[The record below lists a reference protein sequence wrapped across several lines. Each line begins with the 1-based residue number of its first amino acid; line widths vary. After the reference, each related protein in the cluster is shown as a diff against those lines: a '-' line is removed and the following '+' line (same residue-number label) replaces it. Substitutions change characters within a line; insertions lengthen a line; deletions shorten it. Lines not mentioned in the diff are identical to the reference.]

1 MHCVQPISYICVV
14 AYSSCC
20 PKKWPSSMKACC
32 GSTRVLRHGASQ
44 ARFLKFKSPSACCAS
59 QSQQKSTL
67 LKCSNLSTLLAYSM
81 SAVTTYRKPKYF
93 PSQIS
98 SSDSLL
104 SLFGG
109 ILPMSNELKLLT
121 TRRKTTS
128 QVSTPWTSSWQQTR
142 ETKTVM
148 RKT

>member
-1 MHCVQPISYICVV
+1 MHSVQPISYICVV

-20 PKKWPSSMKACC
+20 PKKRPSSMKACC

-59 QSQQKSTL
+59 QKV
-67 LKCSNLSTLLAYSM
+67 N
-81 SAVTTYRKPKYF
+81 AVEVFQYRKPKYF

-98 SSDSLL
+98 YSDSLL

-109 ILPMSNELKLLT
+109 ILPMSNGLKLLT

-142 ETKTVM
+142 ETKTMM
-148 RKT
+148 RKM